1 VGSLVDVAAKRA
13 EFRATSRGHADR
25 LLLLL
30 LSELDKVQQ
39 EHHAP
44 IVSMLITEMQ
54 IAIKKAEGQS

>member
-1 VGSLVDVAAKRA
+1 
-13 EFRATSRGHADR
+13 
-25 LLLLL
+25 LL